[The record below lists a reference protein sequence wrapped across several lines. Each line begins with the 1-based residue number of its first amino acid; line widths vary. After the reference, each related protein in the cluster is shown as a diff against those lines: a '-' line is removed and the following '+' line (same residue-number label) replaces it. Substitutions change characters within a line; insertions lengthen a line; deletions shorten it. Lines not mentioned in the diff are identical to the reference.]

1 MLPLSCPLNVAV
13 PEPIGIPATVTLN
26 DTVVAEKSPS
36 DVNVTAN
43 GTSVMVLPDVMLNRP
58 LIVLPL

>member
-1 MLPLSCPLNVAV
+1 M
-13 PEPIGIPATVTLN
+13 TLN

>member
-1 MLPLSCPLNVAV
+1 V
-13 PEPIGIPATVTLN
+13 N
-26 DTVVAEKSPS
+26 DTAVAEKSPS

-43 GTSVMVLPDVMLNRP
+43 GTSVMVLPDVMLNWP